1 MTIQSDGYQTTV
13 DFSSSEISSDVII
26 ISIMEEKEVTP
37 PGVAGGGAN
46 DASTMRNETWRTMSP
61 KSLKTLTPVTIVI
74 AYDPALYDEMVAM
87 VNDNQ
92 LITITFPD
100 DSTLAFW
107 GWIDEFTPNA
117 NIEGEQPTAN
127 ITIIPSNQD
136 ADDNNA
142 EVAPVFTAVE

>member
-1 MTIQSDGYQTTV
+1 MTIQGDGYQTTI

-46 DASTMRNETWRTMSP
+46 DASTMRNETFRTMSP
-61 KSLKTLTPVTIVI
+61 KGLKTLTPVTIVI

-142 EVAPVFTAVE
+142 EIAPVFTAVE

>member
-1 MTIQSDGYQTTV
+1 MTIMNDGYQTTV
-13 DFSSSEISSDVII
+13 DFSSSEMTSDAFLLT
-26 ISIMEEKEVTP
+26 IMEEKEVGV

-46 DASTMRNETWRTMSP
+46 DATTMRNATWRTMAP
-61 KSLKTLTPVTIVI
+61 KSLKTLTPMTLVV
-74 AYDPALYDEMVAM
+74 AWDSALYDEMNAM
-87 VNDNQ
+87 INDNQ

-117 NIEGEQPTAN
+117 HTEGDQPTAS
-127 ITIIPSNQD
+127 ITIIPSNQN

-142 EVAPVFTAVE
+142 EIAPAYTAD